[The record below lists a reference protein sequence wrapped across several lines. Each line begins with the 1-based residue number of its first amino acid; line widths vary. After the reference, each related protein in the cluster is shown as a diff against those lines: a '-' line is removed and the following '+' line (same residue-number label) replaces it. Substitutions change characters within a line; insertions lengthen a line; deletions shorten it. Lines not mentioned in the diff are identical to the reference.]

1 MPQAASTPQ
10 SGVSLPTV
18 HTGDLDPLQLVL
30 RDFLKNQAKKKER
43 KSQTIGLRQVSK
55 SKLSKCMFSKI

>member
-10 SGVSLPTV
+10 SGVSLRTV

-30 RDFLKNQAKKKER
+30 RDFLKNQAKKKSSASLKQLDCDR
-43 KSQTIGLRQVSK
+43 FLN
-55 SKLSKCMFSKI
+55 LSYK

>member
-10 SGVSLPTV
+10 SGVSLRTV

-30 RDFLKNQAKKKER
+30 TDFLKNQAKKKAA
-43 KSQTIGLRQVSK
+43 QVSNNWTATG
-55 SKLSKCMFSKI
+55 F